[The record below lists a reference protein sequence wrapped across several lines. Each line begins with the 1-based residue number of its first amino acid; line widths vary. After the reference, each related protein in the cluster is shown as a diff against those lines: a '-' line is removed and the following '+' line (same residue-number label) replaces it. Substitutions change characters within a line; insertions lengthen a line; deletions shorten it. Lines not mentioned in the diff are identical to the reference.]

1 MLRRLLQKPQPTVLP
16 INRVLGLLK
25 EITTFPPI
33 LFPITLSPVR
43 PTCNNESD
51 TPQKVPF
58 STSSIS
64 EPLSLDH
71 QRVEV
76 LSFFPQ
82 AIAYDV
88 SKTEVANPNEEREKP
103 EKDDLEWSDVEP
115 DNTHK
120 PLSTPPHYST
130 PSFEPEPVDIIEIDP
145 PAPATPDNNTHI
157 TSDKAT
163 NTVQFPLFPSFSTS
177 NIHFQ
182 INNSELRYSSLSG
195 LLISF

>member
-1 MLRRLLQKPQPTVLP
+1 MNQIHLRRYRSLLPPSLNLYLLIISELKFCHFSRRQLP
-16 INRVLGLLK
+16 
-25 EITTFPPI
+25 TTF
-33 LFPITLSPVR
+33 R
-43 PTCNNESD
+43 
-51 TPQKVPF
+51 K
-58 STSSIS
+58 
-64 EPLSLDH
+64 
-71 QRVEV
+71 QRW
-76 LSFFPQ
+76 Q
-82 AIAYDV
+82 IRMRR
-88 SKTEVANPNEEREKP
+88 ERN
-103 EKDDLEWSDVEP
+103 LEWSDVEP